1 MALDGDRERRQ
12 RPVTFGEKLTR
23 LFAVMHRPGE
33 SAMSDRALARRIG
46 DQGGSIS
53 AAYLAEL
60 RTGRKTN
67 PSLEHIRQIA
77 QAFGVRPGYFL
88 DEEVAER
95 VDRELD
101 RLEERHRTSRLQE
114 LAARTASLDDDDR
127 SLLADLV
134 QKELEKRESP
144 RSQGSEQ

>member
-1 MALDGDRERRQ
+1 MAQDGDREQRQ
-12 RPVTFGEKLTR
+12 RAATFGEKLTR

-33 SAMSDRALARRIG
+33 AAMSDRALARRIR

-53 AAYLAEL
+53 AAYVAEL

-88 DEEVAER
+88 DDEVAER

-114 LAARTASLDDDDR
+114 LAARTASLDDADR
-127 SLLADLV
+127 GLLAELV
-134 QKELEKRESP
+134 QKELAKRDAP
-144 RSQGSEQ
+144 RDKDSER

>member
-1 MALDGDRERRQ
+1 
-12 RPVTFGEKLTR
+12 
-23 LFAVMHRPGE
+23 
-33 SAMSDRALARRIG
+33 LARRIG

-134 QKELEKRESP
+134 QRELEKRETP